1 MTQSL
6 SKRLAI
12 LTAAMSLFATTPAVA
27 AWAQSPQ
34 APMPSKDMAMSK
46 DMTMTMI
53 AKWPEASQM
62 AAKAMM
68 DKYGAPQEA
77 TESHL
82 MWRNNGPWLWTRV
95 DNYETAH
102 EFPAHHTDVMEQAI
116 NYKFKPDMGDELAA
130 YDGSVYLRRTEG
142 VISAR
147 CDQEG
152 ANFLALNLTN
162 DVNTGKKSVKA
173 ARVYYTNAIKE
184 FKASGKM
191 DPYMTA
197 LKFAMA
203 KMSADKDAPQS

>member
-1 MTQSL
+1 MTQYL
-6 SKRLAI
+6 SKHLTVAAAAFSLLA
-12 LTAAMSLFATTPAVA
+12 LSPAIT

-34 APMPSKDMAMSK
+34 AAMPSMPSKDMAMA
-46 DMTMTMI
+46 MV
-53 AKWPEASQM
+53 AKWPEASQK
-62 AAKAMM
+62 AAKTMM

-77 TESHL
+77 TDSRL

-116 NYKFKPDMGDELAA
+116 SYKFKPDMGDELAA

-152 ANFLALNLTN
+152 ANFLALNLAN
-162 DVNTGKKSVKA
+162 DVNTGKKTVTA
-173 ARVYYTNAIKE
+173 ARTYYTKAIKE

-191 DPYMTA
+191 DPYMTE
-197 LKFAMA
+197 LKFAMM
-203 KMSADKDAPQS
+203 KMAADKDMPQS